1 MPNWPKD
8 RRGKTETLEHYEQR
22 LIDDRIR
29 AYRSS
34 VKNQMGEFLN
44 QIEWDVFG
52 TFTFQKFYSI
62 DGATR
67 AFEKYLRMCPR
78 CYCYFSVEEQPR
90 PHVHALIGRIDNMN
104 LLRWRLGWHEIHKF
118 DRNKGAAW
126 YVSKSPSQN
135 WQMTGSFPK
144 EKLAN
149 AGKWWR
155 PGITLDPT
163 NIPGL
168 CDR

>member
-1 MPNWPKD
+1 MPHWPKD

-67 AFEKYLRMCPR
+67 AFEKYLNQHSI
-78 CYCYFSVEEQPR
+78 CYCYYSIEDRPR
-90 PHVHALIGRIDNMN
+90 VHIHALIGRSESMSV
-104 LLRWRLGWHEIHKF
+104 LPWGLGWHEIQQF
-118 DRNKGAAW
+118 DRSKGAAW
-126 YVSKSPSQN
+126 YVSKCPSQN
-135 WQMTGSFPK
+135 WQMVGGFPK
-144 EKLAN
+144 EKPAN
-149 AGKWWR
+149 ADKWWR

-163 NIPGL
+163 NIVGL
-168 CDR
+168 NK